1 MTTTFDNKVYEYIKE
16 GGGGS
21 SESLS
26 FDDVYPVGSIV
37 RMSTKTPPSQGT
49 WEFTGVYGNV
59 YDDDTSSQVILNT
72 FHFKGKSAIVISRW
86 ITSHSGGTDFN
97 DHFGQNNYEIKSV
110 LGMHGA
116 SNESNG
122 TIYYA
127 YDKDGKVFRVRISN
141 DQNIFLEF
149 DTSKGAVTDYTIS
162 SVIKITDINQVPLQ
176 DGLSFEYKRTD

>member
-1 MTTTFDNKVYEYIKE
+1 MTNTFDNKVYEYIKE

-37 RMSTKTPPSQGT
+37 RISTKTPPSQGT

-86 ITSHSGGTDFN
+86 ITNCGT
-97 DHFGQNNYEIKSV
+97 SWAV
-110 LGMHGA
+110 L
-116 SNESNG
+116 
-122 TIYYA
+122 
-127 YDKDGKVFRVRISN
+127 
-141 DQNIFLEF
+141 
-149 DTSKGAVTDYTIS
+149 
-162 SVIKITDINQVPLQ
+162 
-176 DGLSFEYKRTD
+176 